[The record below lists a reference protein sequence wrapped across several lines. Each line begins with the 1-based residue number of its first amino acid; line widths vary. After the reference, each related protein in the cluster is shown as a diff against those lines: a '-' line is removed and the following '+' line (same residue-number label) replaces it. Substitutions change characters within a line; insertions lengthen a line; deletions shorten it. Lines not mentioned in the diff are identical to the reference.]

1 MEDDLA
7 EKQAFLRENILE
19 KGFDAEDF
27 MKLLQT
33 KKGDIGLDLASWT
46 MDELREA
53 VKEFTKE
60 NGDEQNMDTPEN
72 MEKIENDDNTPNDE
86 IYDLDKFSKDHPEG
100 SGPKEEYGKCA
111 ISEFSDFSNK
121 ANIIVKV
128 SNPEKV
134 AGGIFSKSFISY
146 TVETQPFGY
155 STKKRYSDFL
165 WLRKTLSLMYS
176 NCVIPPL
183 CKKNYVDRFNETL
196 INKRMRSIEKFL
208 NGLLIHPLIKNS
220 QILFDFLSVQNE
232 ADFYKKKKKYGK
244 ITAPTHVGEIKTL
257 EGDIKISV
265 SKEKEITLKT
275 IEDNC
280 VANEEILQK
289 ITKAYKALLMIMSQ
303 ASDKM
308 KELSIL
314 WKQVNEKSIKY
325 NDYFNTAKTYDI
337 LGKMMSTWAETEGQ
351 QIDILNVYVREYFRY
366 IKNEYHS
373 MNDMAQVVEARK
385 SIYKK
390 ALEKLDNTKENL
402 FKQQDLTQWGLSQND
417 LDNNK
422 MALLKNKEFAFSK
435 MLPKDTK
442 RVNMFKAFYGG
453 YLNSIIG
460 EYERLKSLNSKR
472 HKDAL
477 NVFIKKLTDCMTN
490 YHVSLADRL
499 MEFREMKDFDS
510 APMYQNNIINEQ
522 HKNVSNEVKDFFD
535 EK

>member
-1 MEDDLA
+1 
-7 EKQAFLRENILE
+7 
-19 KGFDAEDF
+19 
-27 MKLLQT
+27 MKNS
-33 KKGDIGLDLASWT
+33 DI
-46 MDELREA
+46 
-53 VKEFTKE
+53 FY
-60 NGDEQNMDTPEN
+60 N
-72 MEKIENDDNTPNDE
+72 
-86 IYDLDKFSKDHPEG
+86 
-100 SGPKEEYGKCA
+100 
-111 ISEFSDFSNK
+111 
-121 ANIIVKV
+121 
-128 SNPEKV
+128 
-134 AGGIFSKSFISY
+134 FIS
-146 TVETQPFGY
+146 TE
-155 STKKRYSDFL
+155 
-165 WLRKTLSLMYS
+165 
-176 NCVIPPL
+176 I
-183 CKKNYVDRFNETL
+183 
-196 INKRMRSIEKFL
+196 
-208 NGLLIHPLIKNS
+208 
-220 QILFDFLSVQNE
+220 E
-232 ADFYKKKKKYGK
+232 ADFEKKKKEYNRL
-244 ITAPTHVGEIKTL
+244 TAPVILNQVKTL
-257 EGDIKISV
+257 TGELNV
-265 SKEKEITLKT
+265 TVTKEKEIYFENIKDYVDL
-275 IEDNC
+275 
-280 VANEEILQK
+280 NEEILQK

-460 EYERLKSLNSKR
+460 EYERLRSLNSKR